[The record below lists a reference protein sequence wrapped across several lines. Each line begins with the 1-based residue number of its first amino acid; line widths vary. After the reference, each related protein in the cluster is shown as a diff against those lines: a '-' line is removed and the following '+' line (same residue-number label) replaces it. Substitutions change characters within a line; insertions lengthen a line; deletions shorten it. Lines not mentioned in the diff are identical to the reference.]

1 MRALLCR
8 SLEEGIDGLRVEDVP
23 PPGLSPDGVRIEV
36 HAAAMNFADTLLVRG
51 RYQEKPALP
60 FAPGLEVAG
69 FVLEVAPGVQHVLP
83 GERVVALLDHGG
95 FAEEA
100 VARASEVVRIPEE
113 IDDATAAAIPIAYLT
128 SYLALVERARL
139 QPREVL
145 VVFGASG
152 GVGLSA
158 VEVGHGLGARVIA
171 VASSHDKLA
180 TALDRG
186 ADDAVSYTEEDVAA
200 RIEELAGGADVI
212 YDPVGG
218 ELFEAGLHAINP
230 GGRILLV
237 GFASGTVPQIPANH
251 LLVKDA
257 AALGFSIGQFRRH
270 QPDRVRAALAELLR
284 MTVEGRLRP
293 LVSQVLPLDRAV
305 EGLRELQVG
314 RTVGK
319 LVVRPR

>member
-8 SLEEGIDGLRVEDVP
+8 SLEDGIDGLRVQDVP
-23 PPGLSPDGVRIEV
+23 PPPLPPDGVRIEV
-36 HAAAMNFADTLLVRG
+36 QAAAMNFADTLLVRG
-51 RYQEKPALP
+51 RYQERPDLP
-60 FAPGLEVAG
+60 FAPGLEAAG
-69 FVLEVAPGVQHVLP
+69 TVLEVAPGVQHVLP

-95 FAEEA
+95 FADEA
-100 VARASEVVRIPEE
+100 VAHASDVVAIPEG
-113 IDDATAAAIPIAYLT
+113 IDNVTASAIPVAYLT

-139 QPREVL
+139 RSGEVL

-152 GVGLSA
+152 GVGLTA
-158 VEVGHGLGARVIA
+158 VEVGHGLGARVVA
-171 VASSHDKLA
+171 VASSRDKLA
-180 TALDRG
+180 LAIERG
-186 ADDAVSYTEEDVAA
+186 ADEAIAYTEEDVAA
-200 RIEELAGGADVI
+200 RIEELAGGADVV

-218 ELFEAGLHAINP
+218 DLFNAAMHAINP

-237 GFASGTVPQIPANH
+237 GFASGSVPQIPANH

-270 QPDRVRAALAELLR
+270 EPERVRAALGELLR

-293 LVSQVLPLDRAV
+293 LVSRVLTLDEAP
-305 EGLRELQVG
+305 GALRELQAG

-319 LVVRPR
+319 LVVRLR